1 MKKTFYIVTL
11 FVILSCNLFSQA
23 GLSSYGFG
31 TIKEID
37 YLSTKDTLVTNR
49 SLGKWWF
56 GLSCGYDG
64 LMSIGTL
71 RVPRISERPLEFLT
85 DDDFITFPSSFGNG
99 FHIGLYGEWRPIE
112 SDFGV
117 FLKLLY
123 DNRNNSSKTEP
134 SIDSLQTFYEHR
146 LIQSFISFS
155 LDANYRLP
163 IEGLNLFG
171 GIDFDILINH
181 DSKLRKEFINT
192 GRIDQFHPD
201 SSRGVK
207 SRLGINIGISY
218 DFYTLDIYRGLRVF
232 LSPYLSVHAGSNIF
246 TDFNSSLNN
255 IFARLGVTVKSG
267 FDEKKYD
274 TLKFNPNY
282 KEPPKAIVRINEQ
295 GVSVPQRTPFVASS
309 LGINDFSL
317 LENIAPV
324 TAQTPTVEV
333 TEKVSQTEVTE
344 KKKYTFKIGEEKV
357 FNYPTSSATSL
368 SKEMRDYL
376 DELAEFIK
384 SNPNVRVRIQGHSDG
399 TGGTPEI
406 NMKRSEDRAN
416 AINRYLI
423 SKNIPQS
430 KLFPVGYGNTK
441 PIASERTEE
450 GRRMNR
456 RVEIIIER

>member
-1 MKKTFYIVTL
+1 MKKIIYIVNL
-11 FVILSCNLFSQA
+11 FLILSYNLFSQT
-23 GLSSYGFG
+23 GTSSYGFG
-31 TIKEID
+31 IIKEID

-49 SLGKWWF
+49 SLGTWWF
-56 GLSCGYDG
+56 GLSVGFDG

-71 RVPRISERPLEFLT
+71 RVPRISEKPIEFLT
-85 DDDFITFPSSFGNG
+85 DDDFIYFPGGFGTG
-99 FHIGLYGEWRPIE
+99 FNIGLYGEWRPPE
-112 SDFGV
+112 SDLGV
-117 FLKLLY
+117 TLKLLY
-123 DNRNNSSKTEP
+123 DNRINSSKTEP
-134 SIDSLQTFYEHR
+134 SNDSLQTFYEHQ
-146 LIQSFISFS
+146 LTQSFISFS
-155 LDANYRLP
+155 IDANYRLP

-171 GIDFDILINH
+171 GFDFDILVNH
-181 DSKLRKEFINT
+181 DSKWRKEFINT

-207 SRLGINIGISY
+207 SRVGINVGISY
-218 DFYTLDIYRGLRVF
+218 DIYTLDMYGGLRVF
-232 LSPYLSVHAGSNIF
+232 LSPYFSVHAGSNIF
-246 TDFNSSLNN
+246 SDFNSSRNN
-255 IFARLGVTVKSG
+255 IFARLGITIKTG

-282 KEPPKAIVRINEQ
+282 KEPPKAIVRINDQ
-295 GVSVPQRTPFVASS
+295 GINVRQRTPYFASA
-309 LGINDFSL
+309 LKIDDYSL
-317 LENIAPV
+317 LENRAPV
-324 TAQTPTVEV
+324 TAQTPSVEV

-384 SNPNVRVRIQGHSDG
+384 SNPGVRVRIQGHSDG

-430 KLFPVGYGNTK
+430 RLFPVGYGNTK
-441 PIASERTEE
+441 PIASERTED